1 MSLPIYLVS
10 FVKHNGF
17 PRMAEFVNDL
27 MGAVTLCQWLD
38 EERIRYTLGWVDE
51 DNVHHEG
58 CEAIVDK
65 LDEARREERYLREA
79 SCRSWELPHSSCY

>member
-1 MSLPIYLVS
+1 MTRPIYLVS

-51 DNVHHEG
+51 DNVRHEH
-58 CEAIVDK
+58 CEAIAGK
-65 LDEARREERYLREA
+65 LDEARRDERYLRDHLRKPLA
-79 SCRSWELPHSSCY
+79 IRFVG